1 MRTLTIKMS
10 DFPIQL
16 AYKGDGGLILAT
28 LVCTNYVNGRIFLE
42 YLTFKY
48 DYLKYVIMD
57 KNWAMIDNFIEQFI
71 I

>member
-1 MRTLTIKMS
+1 MS
-10 DFPIQL
+10 DFSIQL

-48 DYLKYVIMD
+48 DYLKYVIMH
-57 KNWAMIDNFIEQFI
+57 KTCSFIDNCIEQFRGRLQI
-71 I
+71 IV